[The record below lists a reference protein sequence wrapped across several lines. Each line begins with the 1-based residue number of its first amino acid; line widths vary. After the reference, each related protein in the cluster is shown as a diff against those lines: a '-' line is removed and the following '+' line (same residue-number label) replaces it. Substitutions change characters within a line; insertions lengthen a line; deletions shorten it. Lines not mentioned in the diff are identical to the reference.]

1 MKTSTYRPIQS
12 RPVPSPFQSTRGK
25 AFSAFNVQD
34 DRHPARKEV
43 LKTIGSYNFTAEIQ
57 EDAQAL
63 ALFKKPG
70 LIAFVCTLK
79 RNKGGESEV
88 LGQGRGVAILNRLNR
103 YVERTIQSAASAAL
117 VDAVVKSTKVL
128 DTLGIEMAVPA
139 KPSMAIGEA
148 YQAKEDEESDLAT
161 IKQVGYLRQLI
172 SMHVEDDS
180 ERERFLSHIDQLT
193 KGEASELIQKYAN
206 PQ

>member
-1 MKTSTYRPIQS
+1 MNTTYKSAPYRPVRSPYQS
-12 RPVPSPFQSTRGK
+12 VRKNAS
-25 AFSAFNVQD
+25 SAFNVQAPG
-34 DRHPARKEV
+34 HPVRKEV

-103 YVERTIQSAASAAL
+103 YVEKTIQAAASAAL

-128 DTLGIEMAVPA
+128 DTLGIETEPV
-139 KPSMAIGEA
+139 KPSVAIGEA
-148 YQAKEDEESDLAT
+148 YQVKEDEADEAAT
-161 IKQVGYLRQLI
+161 SKQIDYLKMLI
-172 SMHVEDDS
+172 STNIEDDS
-180 ERERFLSHIDQLT
+180 ERERFIAHVDQLT
-193 KGEASELIQKYAN
+193 KSEASQAIQKLSAR
-206 PQ
+206 

>member
-1 MKTSTYRPIQS
+1 MKTITYRPIQS
-12 RPVPSPFQSTRGK
+12 RSVPSPFQSTRGK

-34 DRHPARKEV
+34 ERHPARKEV

-63 ALFKKPG
+63 ALFNRPG

-79 RNKGGESEV
+79 RNKGGENEV
-88 LGQGRGVAILNRLNR
+88 LGQGRGVAILNKLNR
-103 YVERTIQSAASAAL
+103 YVEKTIQAAASAAL

-139 KPSMAIGEA
+139 KPYVPVGEA
-148 YQAKEDEESDLAT
+148 YQAKPDESSDGAT
-161 IKQVGYLRQLI
+161 PKQIEYLRQLI
-172 SMHVEDDS
+172 ALNIFDDEERNRWEDQIS
-180 ERERFLSHIDQLT
+180 SLTRED
-193 KGEASELIQKYAN
+193 ASEAIQKFVRSR
-206 PQ
+206 